1 MIEASE
7 LPIGRLA
14 LLETEEYAAL
24 LQEFAREIRITQII
38 SPNAFADMDIA
49 FFACSPEIMNAYA
62 SSGAAFPELTIDLT
76 QTRRPGAL
84 FLSGVSD
91 SGILRNSGYF
101 INPHPAAIVLARVLW
116 RLHQSFGIQSAS
128 VTILQPASER
138 GLAGVDELQEQTVEL
153 LNFQQVRSR
162 VFEGQLAFNILPEL
176 ETSERQEGLIRD
188 QIATILGGAPP
199 PPAIVSVQAPVFHS
213 HSFSIFV
220 SLLASPSLEEIRRC
234 FDQERTAFGVYESS
248 KESPSPV
255 SVVGNDKIHVGRV
268 SADPN
273 RPGVY
278 SLWLVADNL
287 RVAAANA
294 LQTAESIM
302 FAPATQS

>member
-1 MIEASE
+1 M
-7 LPIGRLA
+7 
-14 LLETEEYAAL
+14 
-24 LQEFAREIRITQII
+24 
-38 SPNAFADMDIA
+38 
-49 FFACSPEIMNAYA
+49 
-62 SSGAAFPELTIDLT
+62 
-76 QTRRPGAL
+76 
-84 FLSGVSD
+84 
-91 SGILRNSGYF
+91 
-101 INPHPAAIVLARVLW
+101 
-116 RLHQSFGIQSAS
+116 
-128 VTILQPASER
+128 
-138 GLAGVDELQEQTVEL
+138 AGVDELQEQTVEL